1 MKRATVAHKILQCG
15 LLSRF
20 ANLKKVDCFY
30 LSLSK
35 YEREKLKS
43 VWKSAKKKNASL
55 NSQGYIMPVLPFQ
68 TDTGILPKQTAV
80 GMFKKMK

>member
-43 VWKSAKKKNASL
+43 VWKSANKTKKCKLEFSGIHHASP
-55 NSQGYIMPVLPFQ
+55 SLP
-68 TDTGILPKQTAV
+68 D
-80 GMFKKMK
+80 